1 MQITSI
7 KIQSI
12 LLLLIVIVTPILAVG
27 ILSSQ
32 YYQDVLRNNIW
43 NNDLAQ
49 ARAVSTLADN
59 YFNTAIS
66 YLEGQSARP
75 TVIKS
80 VINKDTGYLNETLY
94 YIQNN
99 SVFYAVYIVDCN
111 STVVSSYPYVQ
122 LVGQDVS
129 NRPQVEEVFRTG
141 RTYTGDATIS
151 PVTGNATVYI
161 STPLRQNDSIVGAF
175 VGAIDL
181 PLFAREVVGTQV
193 VPDQDI
199 YIVNSTGHVMIHT
212 NRTYMDNMA
221 DFSWNAAVRN
231 VTAGREGLIEHYNPL
246 EQQQKIAAYS
256 PVRKYGWG
264 VVVSLSVDVA
274 YLPIYNATRWIY
286 SLIIALVLL
295 SLLIAALAGSYIAD
309 PVLMMTKAT
318 GEMPYG
324 EYGKDLP
331 LKRKDEIGALARAFD
346 SMAGVIRSDQKKITE
361 ARDHAEEEKNRAELY
376 VDIMGHDINNL
387 NQVALSSLEFL
398 ETELGIPDEDRQ
410 LLSSAINS
418 VRGSAEIIE
427 NVRKIQSLTGEK
439 LELEDVDINGLL
451 VQCIRD
457 APRPMDKA
465 VHINYQQHPGMIVR
479 AVPLLKELFCNLIG
493 NSIKYSGDEVTID
506 IGTGEENVDG
516 VRYYVIDIADNG
528 NGIPDDVKPRLFR
541 RFERGTTKAHGKG
554 LGLYIVRMLAERFGG
569 SVDIEDRVPGDYRK
583 GAKFVV
589 KLPAAPKK

>member
-1 MQITSI
+1 MWLNSI
-7 KIQSI
+7 KTQSI
-12 LLLLIVIVTPILAVG
+12 LLLLIVIVVPILAVG
-27 ILSSQ
+27 ILSAQ

-43 NNDLAQ
+43 DNDLAQ
-49 ARAVSTLADN
+49 ARAVSTLTDN
-59 YFNTAIS
+59 YFNTAVS

-75 TVIKS
+75 TVIRS
-80 VINKDTGYLNETLY
+80 VINKDTAFLNETLY

-99 SVFYAVYIVDCN
+99 SVYYAVYIVDCN
-111 STVVSSYPYVQ
+111 GTVVSSYPYEQ
-122 LVGQDVS
+122 LVGQNVS
-129 NRPQVEEVFRTG
+129 ERPQVKEVFQSG
-141 RTYTGDATIS
+141 GTYTGDATIS

-161 STPLRQNDSIVGAF
+161 STPLRQNASIVGAF
-175 VGAIDL
+175 IGAIDL
-181 PLFAREVVGTQV
+181 PLFAHEVVDMQV
-193 VPDQDI
+193 VPEQDI
-199 YIVNSTGHVMIHT
+199 YMVNSTGHVMLHT

-221 DFSWNAAVRN
+221 NFSWNGAVRN
-231 VTAGREGLIEHYNPL
+231 VLTGREGLIEHYNPL
-246 EQQQKIAAYS
+246 ERREKLAAYS

-264 VVVSLSVDVA
+264 VVVSLPVNVA
-274 YLPIYNATRWIY
+274 YKPIYDATHWIY

-295 SLLIAALAGSYIAD
+295 SLLIAGLAGSYIAD

-324 EYGKDLP
+324 DYRKDLP

-346 SMAGVIRSDQKKITE
+346 SMAGVIRADQKKITE
-361 ARDHAEEEKNRAELY
+361 ARDRAEEEKNRAELY

-387 NQVALSSLEFL
+387 NQVALSSLEYL
-398 ETELGIPDEDRQ
+398 EGEPGIADEDRQ
-410 LLSSAINS
+410 LMSSAINS

-439 LELEDVDINGLL
+439 LELEDVDINDLL
-451 VQCIRD
+451 QRCIRE
-457 APRPMDKA
+457 APRSRGKE
-465 VHINYQQHPGMIVR
+465 VLINYRERPGMIVR

-493 NSIKYSGDEVTID
+493 NSVKYSGETVTID
-506 IGTGEENVDG
+506 IDTGEEIVDG
-516 VRYYVIDIADNG
+516 IRYYVISIADNG
-528 NGIPDDVKPRLFR
+528 NGIPDSVKPRLFR

-569 SVDIEDRVPGDYRK
+569 SVHIEDRVPGDYSK